1 MNFRTP
7 LGRARGLGSARQG
20 TGHWLAQRVTA
31 IALIPLSLWFV
42 ISVMIYLRADYV
54 TALIWLHSP
63 LVSVL
68 SVLLLATVFYH
79 AYLGLQMVIED
90 YVHDE
95 WLKVSAL
102 MLIKF
107 TCVLLAAA
115 GIFAILRA
123 AFGG

>member
-1 MNFRTP
+1 MSFRTP
-7 LGRARGLGSARQG
+7 LGRARGLGSSRHG
-20 TGHWLAQRVTA
+20 TSHWLAQRVTA

-42 ISVMIYLRADYV
+42 ISLLIHVRADYV

-63 LVSVL
+63 VVSVL
-68 SVLLLATVFYH
+68 SMLLLATVFYH

-95 WLKVSAL
+95 WLKLSAL
-102 MLIKF
+102 VLIKF
-107 TCVLLAAA
+107 ICILLAAA
-115 GIFAILRA
+115 GIFAVLRI

>member
-1 MNFRTP
+1 MSFRTP
-7 LGRARGLGSARQG
+7 MGRARGLGASGQG
-20 TGHWLAQRVTA
+20 TSHWLAQRVTA

-42 ISVMIYLRADYV
+42 ISVMIHVHADYV

-63 LVSVL
+63 VVSVL

-90 YVHDE
+90 YLHDE

-102 MLIKF
+102 LAIKF
-107 TCVLLAAA
+107 ICILLAAA
-115 GIFAILRA
+115 GIFAVLHI